1 MGLFGGGNS
10 KRTTVNE
17 DNRIIYDQS
26 GSTFDNSVDRS
37 RSYEDNSYSDTSRS
51 YEDNS
56 YSDTSRH
63 FTDESYTDTSSHYS
77 DESYSDSSTAI
88 DNADNSYT
96 DTSSH
101 YSDESYTDT
110 SSHFTDESYTDTS
123 THNMGQY
130 SGNSGSLVIT
140 DGGAFETVQSTVQ
153 DLSGMGGLA
162 LETLG
167 KTADK
172 SMEQA
177 AINNSLMRDVAASA
191 LSEYSDLSSN
201 AIDGISSTA
210 SNSMQASSSNV
221 EQMRLLASSAL
232 QRVSDS
238 AAVAVSSSNMAN
250 RASLDASTKLMTTVS
265 ANGNDLLIDGV
276 VKIAKYVGLGA
287 GALVTGLVVIKVIG
301 GKK

>member
-37 RSYEDNSYSDTSRS
+37 RSYEDNSYSDTSR
-51 YEDNS
+51 
-56 YSDTSRH
+56 H
-63 FTDESYTDTSSHYS
+63 FTDESYTNESRNYSDESYNDSSSHYS
-77 DESYSDSSTAI
+77 DESYADSSI
-88 DNADNSYT
+88 DNLGDNA
-96 DTSSH
+96 
-101 YSDESYTDT
+101 
-110 SSHFTDESYTDTS
+110 
-123 THNMGQY
+123 
-130 SGNSGSLVIT
+130 GNSGTINIT

-172 SMEQA
+172 SIEQA

-238 AAVAVSSSNMAN
+238 AAVAVSSSNTAN

>member
-63 FTDESYTDTSSHYS
+63 FTDESYTNESRNYS
-77 DESYSDSSTAI
+77 DESYNDSSI
-88 DNADNSYT
+88 DNTDNSYT

-101 YSDESYTDT
+101 YSDESYSD
-110 SSHFTDESYTDTS
+110 SSIDNLGD
-123 THNMGQY
+123 NA
-130 SGNSGSLVIT
+130 GNSGTINIT
-140 DGGAFETVQSTVQ
+140 DGGAFETVQIAVQ

-172 SMEQA
+172 SMEHA

-210 SNSMQASSSNV
+210 SNSMKASSSNV

-238 AAVAVSSSNMAN
+238 AAVAVSSSNAAN

>member
-10 KRTTVNE
+10 KRTTTNV
-17 DNRIIYDQS
+17 DNRTINDLS
-26 GSTFDNSVDRS
+26 GSSFDESVDRS
-37 RSYEDNSYSDTSRS
+37 RHYTDESYSDTSS
-51 YEDNS
+51 HFTDES
-56 YSDTSRH
+56 YSDTSSHFTDESYSDTSSH
-63 FTDESYTDTSSHYS
+63 FTDESYTDNS
-77 DESYSDSSTAI
+77 I
-88 DNADNSYT
+88 DNTDN
-96 DTSSH
+96 
-101 YSDESYTDT
+101 SYTDT

-140 DGGAFETVQSTVQ
+140 DGGAFETVQSAVQ

-172 SMEQA
+172 SIEQA

-238 AAVAVSSSNMAN
+238 AAVAVSSSNTAN

>member
-1 MGLFGGGNS
+1 MGWFS
-10 KRTTVNE
+10 KKSKTSTVNE
-17 DNRIIYDQS
+17 DNRVINDQS

-51 YEDNS
+51 FEDNS

-63 FTDESYTDTSSHYS
+63 FTDESYTNESRNYS
-77 DESYSDSSTAI
+77 DESYSDSSI
-88 DNADNSYT
+88 DNLGDNA
-96 DTSSH
+96 
-101 YSDESYTDT
+101 
-110 SSHFTDESYTDTS
+110 
-123 THNMGQY
+123 
-130 SGNSGSLVIT
+130 GNSGTINIT
-140 DGGAFETVQSTVQ
+140 DGGAFETVQIAVQ

-172 SMEQA
+172 SMEHA

-210 SNSMQASSSNV
+210 SNSMKASSSNV

-238 AAVAVSSSNMAN
+238 AAVAVSSSNTAN

-287 GALVTGLVVIKVIG
+287 GAFAIGLVVIKVIG